1 VCRRGGNEMQV
12 GIVWR
17 MVEANCASCMVVL
30 GVSFVKVHE
39 GYHGTVSGCTAVW

>member
-1 VCRRGGNEMQV
+1 MQV

-17 MVEANCASCMVVL
+17 MVKANGVLRMVVL

-39 GYHGTVSGCTAVW
+39 GYHGAVGSGIAAW